1 MTKRNNK
8 KTPEPMFVGTEP
20 EELQAQGMGSVS
32 WTEESGPVTDIT
44 ELVTSIQETEVSL
57 HQLEEGTKS
66 TTSFT
71 FIDTSEAAT
80 KSGTNSIFKAT
91 GYMDFKKLDEK
102 EQGSYNES
110 DFRETEKD
118 PLTFQQIAEKILGSI
133 DGNLPT
139 EEMAVFTPPG
149 QSAGEK
155 EYKHPFD
162 PINDLHYQLNN
173 AIQPLVDSMQK
184 IIRDPYKASEVMST
198 THFNYMVKEYG
209 YLHSF
214 LELSH
219 KIIKERL
226 RERN

>member
-20 EELQAQGMGSVS
+20 EEMANHINPEVMTETLQKFSQVNPEDFFVTSGQMEVNGNTVWISETSEEELPVWIEESGPTLSVAQGVADKYLKEEELQAQGMGSVS
-32 WTEESGPVTDIT
+32 WDQESGTATDIT
-44 ELVTSIQETEVSL
+44 ELVLAIQETDD
-57 HQLEEGTKS
+57 GTRPS
-66 TTSFT
+66 
-71 FIDTSEAAT
+71 
-80 KSGTNSIFKAT
+80 
-91 GYMDFKKLDEK
+91 
-102 EQGSYNES
+102 Q
-110 DFRETEKD
+110 
-118 PLTFQQIAEKILGSI
+118 P
-133 DGNLPT
+133 
-139 EEMAVFTPPG
+139 
-149 QSAGEK
+149 AGEK

-184 IIRDPYKASEVMST
+184 IIRDPYKAKESMSEQ
-198 THFNYMVKEYG
+198 HFNYMVKEYG

-226 RERN
+226 RERG

>member
-1 MTKRNNK
+1 
-8 KTPEPMFVGTEP
+8 MFVGTEP
-20 EELQAQGMGSVS
+20 EVMTETLQGFTQVEEMGSVT
-32 WTEESGPVTDIT
+32 WTEESGPMP
-44 ELVTSIQETEVSL
+44 EVSL
-57 HQLEEGTKS
+57 DQLQEKP

-71 FIDTSEAAT
+71 FVDTSEAAT
-80 KSGTNSIFKAT
+80 RGPAYVNPRYTM
-91 GYMDFKKLDEK
+91 YMDSQDIETKPETDDGTRPEPPAEK
-102 EQGSYNES
+102 
-110 DFRETEKD
+110 T
-118 PLTFQQIAEKILGSI
+118 LTFQELAEKIIESV
-133 DGNLPT
+133 DGKFPT
-139 EEMAVFTPPG
+139 EAVEQFMSP
-149 QSAGEK
+149 AGEK

-219 KIIKERL
+219 KLIKERL
-226 RERN
+226 RERDSKRG